1 VTAVKLIAILPAGA
15 CPVITLAAFTAA
27 GAWREPRDM
36 VIFED
41 RRKAARKIVAPTL
54 IGLGAVAAAM

>member
-1 VTAVKLIAILPAGA
+1 MSAAKLIAILPAGA

-41 RRKAARKIVAPTL
+41 R
-54 IGLGAVAAAM
+54 